1 MTAPAEQ
8 AAAPVVTGPL
18 CDICGQEAAA
28 VSLMF
33 LETYATVRFG
43 LDCAPVFLAQQ
54 LATVAGDMAADLAA
68 AAAAAPGDTETAAD
82 VPVTDLPHAVLV
94 APDGQ
99 AYDVTGPLPADA
111 TIQDVIAVAEGSP
124 PDDWPMVTTVRKS
137 THGHRKPKA
146 DTP

>member
-1 MTAPAEQ
+1 MAIGEDV
-8 AAAPVVTGPL
+8 PVVPAIQGPA
-18 CDICGQEAAA
+18 CDICQLEPAV

-43 LDCAPVFLAQQ
+43 MDCAPVFLAQQ
-54 LATVAGDMAADLAA
+54 LATVAGPMSADLAA
-68 AAAAAPGDTETAAD
+68 AAAAATGDTESAAAAPTPD
-82 VPVTDLPHAVLV
+82 QPLATLV

-99 AYDVTGPLPADA
+99 AYEVTGPLPADA

-146 DTP
+146 DDQ